1 MSCLVKVFKKR
12 KQLDKKNAKPVN
24 LSNRTKALQNNEM
37 TQDIASFTKQGTS
50 FCSWIQDSIITKLS
64 PIRG

>member
-1 MSCLVKVFKKR
+1 MSCLVEVFKKR

-37 TQDIASFTKQGTS
+37 TQDIASFTKQGNQPFAHGS
-50 FCSWIQDSIITKLS
+50 RDHH
-64 PIRG
+64 P